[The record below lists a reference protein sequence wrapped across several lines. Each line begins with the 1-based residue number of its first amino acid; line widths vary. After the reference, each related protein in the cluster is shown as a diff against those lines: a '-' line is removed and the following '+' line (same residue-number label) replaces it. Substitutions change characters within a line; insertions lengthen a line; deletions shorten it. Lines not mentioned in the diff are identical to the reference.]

1 MIGGHRVDIQSQS
14 AVRRKASGIFD
25 DIGPDHLLIHQSKTI
40 LARSCEA
47 GRSGLTTSYVK
58 WSHFDDLPM
67 RKISV

>member
-40 LARSCEA
+40 LVDPEQQA
-47 GRSGLTTSYVK
+47 GVVSLRLT
-58 WSHFDDLPM
+58 
-67 RKISV
+67 